1 VRLDRPS
8 LPILG
13 IALAAL
19 LAAAACGPSGSVV
32 PSGSAAAPP
41 ASTAASVPPAASA
54 EPSAGASGG
63 ASASVVAL
71 PEECVTA
78 IRDYL
83 IAIEPIVSGV
93 DWRVAR
99 EVPPQIADQLEAAAF
114 DPEVCPDVSP
124 AEAHHAWAVI
134 AADVAPGALDYID
147 FIYRP

>member
-1 VRLDRPS
+1 VRLLRSS
-8 LPILG
+8 LPFFG
-13 IALAAL
+13 IALTAMLVAG
-19 LAAAACGPSGSVV
+19 ACGTTGSVA
-32 PSGSAAAPP
+32 PSGSAAAP
-41 ASTAASVPPAASA
+41 ASTAASVSPGAST
-54 EPSAGASGG
+54 EPSTGASSG
-63 ASASVVAL
+63 ASVVAL
-71 PEECVTA
+71 PEACVTA

-114 DPEVCPDVSP
+114 DPEVCPDVSA
-124 AEAHHAWAVI
+124 AEARDAWAVI